1 MKVACTGQARSTR
14 FARSGQARSTRFAR
28 SGQAL
33 LVAVVVMSW
42 CTAPLA
48 SAQQIVQ
55 PGAPGEPT
63 RVISAQQAADLSQL
77 RHTAADVRF
86 MQGMISHHAQALEM
100 TALLPSRTTRENLQ
114 LLARRINISQTD
126 EITMMRDWL
135 VERGESVTGGQGP
148 PDQKTDLH
156 AHQLMPGMLT
166 PDEMAR
172 LARANET
179 EFDRLFLEF
188 MIKHHEGA
196 LTMVEALFSNAGA
209 GQEVDIFSFASHVDV
224 DQRMEI
230 ARMTTMLKE
239 IQK

>member
-1 MKVACTGQARSTR
+1 MASTGMASTGTASVVPAFR
-14 FARSGQARSTRFAR
+14 P
-28 SGQAL
+28 AL
-33 LVAVVVMSW
+33 LLFVAAMLCCPAGMDSAPQVVQ
-42 CTAPLA
+42 PE
-48 SAQQIVQ
+48 IVQ
-55 PGAPGEPT
+55 PGAPGQPT

-100 TALLPSRTTRENLQ
+100 TALLPSRTSRENMRS
-114 LLARRINISQTD
+114 LALRINVSQAD

-135 VERGESVTGGQGP
+135 LERGESVTGGQAGSERP
-148 PDQKTDLH
+148 PGQETTPH
-156 AHQLMPGMLT
+156 AHQTLMPGMLT

-172 LARANET
+172 LTRASGT

-196 LTMVEALFSNAGA
+196 LTMVEMLFSNAGA
-209 GQEVDIFSFASHVDV
+209 GQEVDIFAFASHVDA
-224 DQRMEI
+224 DQRIEI
-230 ARMTTMLKE
+230 VRMAAMLEE